1 MAVEPQ
7 VKAEILTN
15 ITPYETRVAIIENG
29 VLQEVH
35 IERQNQRGIVGNIY
49 KGKIIRVLPGMQAAF
64 VNIGL
69 EKAGFL
75 HVSDVMPICSE
86 ENEEID
92 LNSAQADVRKWLR
105 DGQEILVQV
114 MKDPLGTKGARLT
127 AHLSL
132 ASRYLVYMPDLD
144 HIGVSLR
151 IEDEQERERL
161 QHVMQEALNTDK
173 PSGFIIRTV
182 AEGVTASK
190 IEWEIQFLQRL
201 WQEIV
206 DNSTAS
212 NSPAVIYE
220 DLQLSGRVLRDYV
233 NNNVDKIRID
243 NLDKYSDLC
252 QFADKFV
259 PGVRER
265 LEHYAGEEP
274 IFEMYGI
281 EQELESALSRRVPL
295 KSGGFLIIDQ
305 TEAMITIDVNTGAYV
320 GKINLEETIF
330 KTNLEAAKAIGR
342 QLRLRNLGGIIIIDF
357 IDMNDPEHA
366 EIVMSTL
373 NQVLS
378 RDYARTNV
386 GEISALGLVEMTRK
400 RTQESLMKFMCEPC
414 KVCKGKGLIKTVQT
428 VCYEIFRE
436 ILRESKAYTSAGF
449 MIVAS
454 QPVID
459 ALVSDESAVFGELEL
474 EIGKP
479 VKTKVEQ
486 SYSQETYDIILM

>member
-1 MAVEPQ
+1 MALEPQ
-7 VKAEILTN
+7 IKAEILTN
-15 ITPYETRVAIIENG
+15 ITPHETRVAIIENG
-29 VLQEVH
+29 VLQEIH
-35 IERQNQRGIVGNIY
+35 IERENQRGIVGNIY

-86 ENEEID
+86 EDEEID

-132 ASRYLVYMPDLD
+132 ASRYLVYIPDLD

-151 IEDEQERERL
+151 IEGEQERNRL
-161 QHVMQEALNTDK
+161 QAIMQDALGTDT
-173 PSGFIIRTV
+173 PSGFIVRTV
-182 AEGVTASK
+182 AEGITEEK
-190 IEWEIQFLQRL
+190 IRWEIEFLKRL
-201 WQEIV
+201 WDEISA
-206 DNSTAS
+206 NSSASTA
-212 NSPAVIYE
+212 PTIVYE
-220 DLQLSGRVLRDYV
+220 DLHLSARVLRDYV
-233 NNNVDKIRID
+233 NDNVDKVRID
-243 NLDKYSDLC
+243 NLDKYSELC
-252 QFADKFV
+252 HFADKFV
-259 PGVRER
+259 PGVRDR
-265 LEHYAGEEP
+265 MDYYAGEEP
-274 IFEMYGI
+274 IFEMYGV
-281 EQELESALSRRVPL
+281 EQELESALDRRVQL

-305 TEAMITIDVNTGAYV
+305 TEAMITIDVNTGAYI
-320 GKINLEETIF
+320 GKVNLEETIF

-357 IDMNDPEHA
+357 IDMNDAEHA
-366 EIVMSTL
+366 EIVISTFQ
-373 NQVLS
+373 QVLA

-386 GEISALGLVEMTRK
+386 GEISPLGLVEMTRK
-400 RTQESLMKFMCEPC
+400 RTQESLMKYMCEPC
-414 KVCKGKGLIKTVQT
+414 KTCSGKGLIKTVQT
-428 VCYEIFRE
+428 ICYEIFRE

-454 QPVID
+454 HQVID
-459 ALVSDESAVFGELEL
+459 ALVTDESALLGELEL

-479 VKTKVEQ
+479 IKTKIEH
-486 SYSQETYDIILM
+486 SYTQENYEIILM